1 MPSRSIEDYIKTVY
15 ELQGENQRVF
25 TKDIA
30 RSMGVKM
37 PSVSG
42 MVKHLAAEGYLSHKP
57 YKGVLLTK
65 RGQRIAVDL
74 LRRHRLI
81 ELFLSKTLDIPWDEI
96 HEDAEVL
103 EHVISNK
110 LIERIYNFLGRPKFD
125 PHGHTIPG
133 KDGNLPLSRGV
144 PLDKMSEGE
153 IGLVVEVS
161 DHDPEF
167 LRYLTGLK
175 LKIGS
180 EVQVKERA
188 PFGGPIML
196 KLERQSLAIGLDAAR
211 RIRVDIKKKVGKQSD

>member
-1 MPSRSIEDYIKTVY
+1 MY

-37 PSVSG
+37 SSVSG

-81 ELFLSKTLDIPWDEI
+81 ELFLNKTLDIPWDEI

-110 LIERIYNFLGRPKFD
+110 LIERIFNFLGRPKFD
-125 PHGHTIPG
+125 PHGHTIPVR
-133 KDGNLPLSRGV
+133 DGNLPLSRGV
-144 PLDKMSEGE
+144 PLDKVSEGE
-153 IGLVVEVS
+153 IGRVVEVS

-167 LRYLTGLK
+167 LRYLTDLK

-211 RIRVDIKKKVGKQSD
+211 RIRVDIKKKVGKRSN

>member
-1 MPSRSIEDYIKTVY
+1 MLSRSIEDYIKTVY

-65 RGQRIAVDL
+65 RGQSIAVDL

-81 ELFLSKTLDIPWDEI
+81 ELFLNKTLGIPWDEI

-110 LIERIYNFLGRPKFD
+110 LIERIFNFLGRPKFD

-144 PLDKMSEGE
+144 PLDKVSEGE
-153 IGLVVEVS
+153 TGRVVEVS

-167 LRYLTGLK
+167 LRYLTGMK

-188 PFGGPIML
+188 PFGGPIIL
-196 KLERQSLAIGLDAAR
+196 KVERQSLAIGLDAAR
-211 RIRVDIKKKVGKQSD
+211 RIRVDIKKKVGKRSN

>member
-1 MPSRSIEDYIKTVY
+1 MLSRSIEDYIKTVY
-15 ELQGENQRVF
+15 ELQGKNQRVF

-81 ELFLSKTLDIPWDEI
+81 ELFLNKTLDIPWDEI

-110 LIERIYNFLGRPKFD
+110 LIERIFNFLGRPKFD

-133 KDGNLPLSRGV
+133 KDGNMPLSRGV
-144 PLDKMSEGE
+144 PLDQVSEGE
-153 IGLVVEVS
+153 TGRVVEVS

-167 LRYLTGLK
+167 LRYLTSLK

-180 EVQVKERA
+180 EVQVKEHA

-196 KLERQSLAIGLDAAR
+196 ILERQSLAIGLDAAR
-211 RIRVDIKKKVGKQSD
+211 RIRVDIKKKVGKRSN

>member
-1 MPSRSIEDYIKTVY
+1 MLSRSIEDYIKTVY
-15 ELQGENQRVF
+15 ELQGKNQRVF

-81 ELFLSKTLDIPWDEI
+81 ELFLNKTLDIPWDEI

-110 LIERIYNFLGRPKFD
+110 LIERIFNFLGRPKFD

-144 PLDKMSEGE
+144 PLDKVSEGE
-153 IGLVVEVS
+153 TGRVVEVS

-167 LRYLTGLK
+167 LRYLTGMK

-196 KLERQSLAIGLDAAR
+196 RLERQSLAIGLDAAR
-211 RIRVDIKKKVGKQSD
+211 RIRVDIKKKVGKRSS